1 MLCTVTVRRLRP
13 GTYEAFREAV
23 KPVRWPDGLTRVSVL
38 RSQEN
43 PDEVATIGYLDMS
56 PQHLE
61 ELRDS
66 PEFVMSEAERLER
79 VAEFADTV
87 IVNGV
92 FELADELRPPA

>member
-1 MLCTVTVRRLRP
+1 MLCTVTVRRLKP

-23 KPVRWPDGLTRVSVL
+23 RPVSWPDGLTHVTVL
-38 RSQEN
+38 RSQED
-43 PDEVATIGYLDMS
+43 PDEVCTIGHLDMS
-56 PQHLE
+56 EEALE

-66 PEFVMSEAERLER
+66 PELVSAEAQRLER

-92 FELADELRPPA
+92 FELSDELRPAS